1 MFSRSD
7 LDELVAMEAR
17 PAVSLYLP
25 THVAGREIRQDPV
38 RFKNL
43 LSQAA
48 ERLRTIR
55 RGTDTALLASA
66 RHLID
71 DAAFWRHQQQGLAL
85 FLAPDFL
92 RVHKL
97 PIKVPEEVIVGRHF
111 YIKPLLPLLDDAGPF
126 WLLTISASGA
136 RFFQGSR
143 WNFAEVPGVDLPQ
156 GVAAV
161 RTETEYQE
169 THYAA
174 PPAAAGGWP
183 RRSPLAMIRTRCA
196 RTSCWN
202 FCAAS
207 SR

>member
-1 MFSRSD
+1 M
-7 LDELVAMEAR
+7 
-17 PAVSLYLP
+17 
-25 THVAGREIRQDPV
+25 
-38 RFKNL
+38 
-43 LSQAA
+43 
-48 ERLRTIR
+48 
-55 RGTDTALLASA
+55 
-66 RHLID
+66 
-71 DAAFWRHQQQGLAL
+71 
-85 FLAPDFL
+85 
-92 RVHKL
+92 
-97 PIKVPEEVIVGRHF
+97 IKVPEEVIVGRHF